1 MIVPDLHGSGKLA
14 GEISLAFKKLRI
26 PVGVAKDEFVKRLE
40 AEGTLT
46 LHQVAGE
53 AKTPMAQAVLK
64 VLADM
69 NGKPAGNM
77 IRIADDSGIHFEMR
91 DGKLVYDGMR
101 IGVPDF
107 DPGLKITSRGSVGL
121 DETLDLQVEIPH
133 LDPVARK
140 ERGPAKCRITGT
152 ISDPKLAVQN
162 ASLVLRDPK
171 RKEAIIAAHGI
182 DLNMH
187 VEHTESG
194 RVLAVAPVEIFK
206 KNKLSLGL
214 ADGLVRLIAPDLH
227 SSGKVAGDISLS
239 FKKLRIPLCVA
250 EDLLLQRLEAEGTLT
265 LHQVSAEAK
274 NPMALAVLKLLAD
287 MHGKPASSVIRIIDD
302 SEIHLQMRDGRLVYD
317 GMRIG

>member
-107 DPGLKITSRGSVGL
+107 DPGLQITSRGSVGL
-121 DETLDLQVEIPH
+121 DETLDLHVEIPH

-140 ERGPAKCRITGT
+140 ERGPARCHLTGT
-152 ISDPKLAVQN
+152 IDNPKLSVQN
-162 ASLVLRDPK
+162 ASLVLRQPE
-171 RKEAIIAAHGI
+171 RKEPIIAAHGI
-182 DLNMH
+182 DMNMQ
-187 VEHTESG
+187 VEKTASG
-194 RVLAVAPVEIFK
+194 RVIAVAPVQIFK
-206 KNKLSLGL
+206 KDKLSLGL

-239 FKKLRIPLCVA
+239 FEKLPIPVRVA
-250 EDLLLQRLEAEGTLT
+250 DDQLLARREAQVTVTLQK
-265 LHQVSAEAK
+265 VSAVPK
-274 NPMALAVLKLLAD
+274 NPAAQA
-287 MHGKPASSVIRIIDD
+287 
-302 SEIHLQMRDGRLVYD
+302 
-317 GMRIG
+317 